1 MELWGETMEDKT
13 GPKVHLVDRFCAEY
27 GPTGISF
34 KSYHKLAINS
44 RLIHHTCMISW
55 KQLTFSTLNLYPHKK
70 NFTIEKVRHFPST

>member
-1 MELWGETMEDKT
+1 MELRGETMEDKT
-13 GPKVHLVDRFCAEY
+13 GPQVHLVDRFCAEY

-55 KQLTFSTLNLYPHKK
+55 KQLSPHLTYTPTKRISQLK
-70 NFTIEKVRHFPST
+70 R